1 MSYFRHGDPLDD
13 FNSLDLA
20 QCRVR
25 MKYPVCC
32 YCDEKIKDGK
42 MFDIEGN
49 FYHIDCAKDEFVK
62 LTRDYIE
69 EDYY

>member
-13 FNSLDLA
+13 FNRLDREQSRFRRL
-20 QCRVR
+20 
-25 MKYPVCC
+25 YPVCC
-32 YCDEKIKDGK
+32 HCSEKIKDGK

-49 FYHIDCAKDEFVK
+49 YYHTDCAKDEFMK

-69 EDYY
+69 EDYF